1 MYLYL
6 SVFMISSHLGV
17 IHVTKRIR
25 TRKVKL
31 SVCLLEICWLCSPH
45 NNNNKHLF
53 VIVMVWATQAEI
65 PSKQTLS
72 LTFLLFTGNLLA
84 V

>member
-1 MYLYL
+1 
-6 SVFMISSHLGV
+6 MI
-17 IHVTKRIR
+17 
-25 TRKVKL
+25 RKVKL

-65 PSKQTLS
+65 PSKQMLS
-72 LTFLLFTGNLLA
+72 LTFLMSKDIEKMKSVILLIDIA
-84 V
+84 LRK